1 MKKFIPK
8 TVCFFSLV
16 LMGSL
21 AMAADARLSK
31 NRVDENNMV
40 QLILTWNGD
49 KDTHSNPDLKPLEQ
63 DFYIYGVGR
72 GSEIQILNG
81 KTSAKTQ
88 WTLTLLPKN
97 TGILAIPPLTIGSE
111 KTKALVL
118 QVNKTGSQLSTGK
131 PAQTA
136 FIETS
141 LSPKAFYID
150 MPIIYSVKIFYEG
163 ELVRGELSH
172 PEGSNL
178 VVTRLGEDKNDELA
192 REGKTYHT
200 IERRYLLLPKISGDL
215 TPRPP
220 VFIGEAAAS
229 PTEKAITS
237 GGFIETIPV
246 QAIAPA
252 VHLHVNPKP
261 SEASGQWWLP
271 SSNVI
276 LREQW
281 SIDPPVFHQGEAL
294 TRTIILQ
301 ADNLSAEQLPP
312 LNLLTVADMNTYPD
326 KPVLDNKLT
335 EKGLVGLREE
345 KIAYI
350 PTKAGKLT
358 LPAITL
364 NWFDVESQKMKTAQL
379 SARIVNVL
387 PGNPAE
393 NTANTLSLEQKANEA
408 NNINTT
414 ILLRKEFINIGTMVF
429 AVLWIMTLILWRFLS
444 RHKKNL
450 KKRPSDKGSS
460 LPTLYE

>member
-1 MKKFIPK
+1 MKKFILK

-49 KDTHSNPDLKPLEQ
+49 KDIPSNPDLKPLEQ
-63 DFYIYGVGR
+63 DFYVYGVGR
-72 GSEIQILNG
+72 GSEIQIVNG
-81 KTSAKTQ
+81 KTLAQTQ

-97 TGILAIPPLTIGSE
+97 TGILAIPSLKIGSE
-111 KTKALVL
+111 KTKPLML
-118 QVNKTGSQLSTGK
+118 QVNKTGSQLPAGK

-150 MPIIYSVKIFYEG
+150 MPIVYRVKIFYEG
-163 ELVRGELSH
+163 ELVRGELSN
-172 PEGSNL
+172 PEADN
-178 VVTRLGEDKNDELA
+178 VIVNRLGEDKNDETI
-192 REGKTYHT
+192 RGGKTYHT

-229 PTEKAITS
+229 PTEKAIAR

-261 SEASGQWWLP
+261 SESSGQWWLP

-276 LREQW
+276 LKEQW
-281 SIDPPVFHQGEAL
+281 SSDPPVFHQGEAL

-312 LNLLTVADMNTYPD
+312 LNLLTAADMNTYPD

-335 EKGLVGLREE
+335 EKGLVGIREE

-350 PTKAGKLT
+350 PTKTGKVT

-364 NWFDVESQKMKTAQL
+364 NWFDIQSQTMKTAQL
-379 SARIVNVL
+379 PSRIINVL
-387 PGNPAE
+387 PGNTAE
-393 NTANTLSLEQKANEA
+393 DTDNTLSLEQKAN
-408 NNINTT
+408 NINTT
-414 ILLRKEFINIGTMVF
+414 ILPRKEFINIGTIVF

-444 RHKKNL
+444 RHKKSL
-450 KKRPSDKGSS
+450 KKRRADKGSR
-460 LPTLYE
+460 LPELYK